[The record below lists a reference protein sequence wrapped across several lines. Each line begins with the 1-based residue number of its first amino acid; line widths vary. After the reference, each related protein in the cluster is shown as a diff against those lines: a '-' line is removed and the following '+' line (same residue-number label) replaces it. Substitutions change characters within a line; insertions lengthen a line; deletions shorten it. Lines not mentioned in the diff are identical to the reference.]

1 VVRLGRG
8 GLVVVI
14 ALALVATA
22 AAAFGLN
29 TLRAW
34 YGWSAVTYAPAELAA
49 KLRPAYTVTRPE
61 GDGPFPTA
69 LLASGCDGPKDNLAR
84 LAHALAAAG
93 WASVVV
99 DSHGPRGLDEAEQWR
114 LVCAGQLLTG
124 AERAADLAVALDDVR
139 RMEGVDADRLALVG
153 ASHGGWA
160 VLDLFALVA
169 AGEPPPIL
177 RTWPASLGRD
187 GLAGVRAAVLFY
199 PYCGEL
205 SQAARTGWRSSV
217 PMLFLLVAGDAIADE
232 ADCLQLA
239 DRQRGAGAPVEVEVF
254 DGVTHGFDQVEKSAL
269 STLGYDADATA
280 RALALTTRFLQA
292 NARRRGSRAERT
304 IPGTGRGR
312 SATPPARD

>member
-1 VVRLGRG
+1 MVRLGRG

-84 LAHALAAAG
+84 LADALAAAG

-99 DSHGPRGLDEAEQWR
+99 DSHGPRDLDEAEQWR

-124 AERAADLAVALDDVR
+124 GERAADLAVALDDAR
-139 RMEGVDADRLALVG
+139 GMDGVDADRLALIG

-160 VLDLFALVA
+160 VLDLFALLG

-177 RTWPASLGRD
+177 DAWPASVARD
-187 GLAGVRAAVLFY
+187 GLAGVRAAVLYY

-205 SQAARTGWRSSV
+205 SRAARTGWRTTV
-217 PMLFLLVAGDAIADE
+217 PLLFLLVTDDRVADD
-232 ADCLQLA
+232 ADCRALA
-239 DRQRGAGAPVEVEVF
+239 ERQRAAAGAAVEVATF

-269 STLGYDADATA
+269 SALEHDPAATA
-280 RALALTTRFLQA
+280 RALGLTVTFLAA
-292 NARRRGSRAERT
+292 NA
-304 IPGTGRGR
+304 
-312 SATPPARD
+312 PPP